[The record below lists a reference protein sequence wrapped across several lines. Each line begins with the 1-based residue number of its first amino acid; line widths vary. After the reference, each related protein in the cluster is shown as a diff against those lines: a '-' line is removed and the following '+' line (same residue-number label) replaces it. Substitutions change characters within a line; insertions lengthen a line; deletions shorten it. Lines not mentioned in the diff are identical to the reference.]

1 MFYTLCY
8 TGAYH
13 ATCLQR
19 PPQNCYSTSGGPCIG
34 TSIKTDILRS
44 KILQNIELQNRV
56 ESQLQQVVLNMCPC
70 PAPKAVLYSFKQL
83 SCVTQ
88 HHQIWA
94 LVQNIATAER
104 KTVLC
109 RFEKFFF
116 DIPIFK
122 RFSVDTNL

>member
-1 MFYTLCY
+1 MKLAGIRQENGSIELKF
-8 TGAYH
+8 GNFQQKVAI
-13 ATCLQR
+13 
-19 PPQNCYSTSGGPCIG
+19 IG